1 MDPFEVVWSLPLHW
15 HCFRICLG
23 QLSMNLV
30 RLAPQ
35 DVINSVVESSRRTSQ
50 KCQRPTELILRRP
63 ASATPYHGRRP
74 PDVSTPPPS
83 EHIEFN
89 QLKEI
94 LLKKSGDLCYN
105 FERITAT
112 KDDFIDEG
120 QLGAGTCGVVKKMR
134 HKVRKDLVMAVKQ
147 MHVSSTCAVENKRIM
162 MDLDVV
168 TKCVGCPNIVKCMG
182 IFFSMS
188 EVWICME
195 VMSTS
200 LDNLMRDTAEP
211 FPEYVLGKIAVSI
224 VKALDYLKREHNM
237 MHRGMLYFL
246 CTLVPDVKPSNML
259 LSSTGDIK
267 LCDFGIS
274 GQLKDSIANSN
285 QLGCIGYMAPE
296 RLEKFKYDVRA
307 DIWSLGISLVEL
319 ALKSFPYKGSQF
331 EFAILSKI
339 IEEPPP
345 KLPNDG
351 RYSADFCSFVDRCL
365 IKDYVQR
372 PKYGALR
379 KANLFLTYNREPFD
393 VGDWYRTVRLNP
405 TGNHNEGRHTPI
417 SPSSSTV
424 TLSPDGNRSWLD
436 SEIDVRRSNQRETSL
451 TRRSPAPLLF
461 DPPAHL
467 LRKDCIPNWQ
477 KPLVYNSARSQTL
490 PPPGV
495 SSYRQASPTPPP
507 LLNAI
512 ERPGV
517 LGFNSSGGGDSP
529 ENVILRNRSRP
540 RVSSGRKHQEA
551 SEMVPSVAV
560 DVRRNAFYPRLGTN
574 DIGGD
579 AGDSP
584 CGHSTTNTTTLQAY
598 LNSLNQQQVPQTA
611 PSPPL
616 TYYTEPRSSHQR
628 PSILPPSSSPSSIVT
643 PPHQPYIPNA
653 TAMEQNGHDSLSPRP
668 LRSVSAGYNGNGR
681 RIQRAP
687 ACRLISNPYQPTR
700 VVNNDTPVF
709 SFSPSKKTTAT
720 QPVVSTPSSTD
731 SASGG
736 ASENEAQEYHH
747 EYFWYA
753 HQRLNPPSP

>member
-1 MDPFEVVWSLPLHW
+1 V
-15 HCFRICLG
+15 
-23 QLSMNLV
+23 
-30 RLAPQ
+30 
-35 DVINSVVESSRRTSQ
+35 
-50 KCQRPTELILRRP
+50 ILRRP

-74 PDVSTPPPS
+74 PDASTPPPS

-134 HKVRKDLVMAVKQ
+134 HK
-147 MHVSSTCAVENKRIM
+147 
-162 MDLDVV
+162 
-168 TKCVGCPNIVKCMG
+168 
-182 IFFSMS
+182 S

-200 LDNLMRDTAEP
+200 LDNLMRDTVEP

-237 MHRGMLYFL
+237 MHR
-246 CTLVPDVKPSNML
+246 DVKPSNML
-259 LSSTGDIK
+259 LSSSGDIK

-319 ALKSFPYKGSQF
+319 ALKSFPYKGTQF

-351 RYSADFCSFVDRCL
+351 RYSADFCSFVD
-365 IKDYVQR
+365 KWYDYVQR
-372 PKYGALR
+372 PKYAALR
-379 KANLFLTYNREPFD
+379 KTNLFFTYDRQPFD
-393 VGDWYRTVRLNP
+393 VGDWYRTVRLNAA
-405 TGNHNEGRHTPI
+405 GNHNEGRHTPI
-417 SPSSSTV
+417 SPASSTV

-436 SEIDVRRSNQRETSL
+436 SELDTRRSNQRETSL
-451 TRRSPAPLLF
+451 TRGSPAPLPF
-461 DPPAHL
+461 DPPTHL
-467 LRKDCIPNWQ
+467 LWKDYVSPNWQ
-477 KPLVYNSARSQTL
+477 KSLVGNSARSQTL
-490 PPPGV
+490 PPPGA
-495 SSYRQASPTPPP
+495 SSLRHASPTPPP
-507 LLNAI
+507 LSNAL
-512 ERPGV
+512 EKSGV
-517 LGFNSSGGGDSP
+517 LGSNSSGELIRHLSDSGSS
-529 ENVILRNRSRP
+529 ENVTLRNRGRP
-540 RVSSGRKHQEA
+540 RVSSGRKHSET
-551 SEMVPSVAV
+551 SEMVPPVAV
-560 DVRRNAFYPRLGTN
+560 DVRRNAFYPHRGKN
-574 DIGGD
+574 DTGGD

-584 CGHSTTNTTTLQAY
+584 CDRSATYTTTLQAY
-598 LNSLNQQQVPQTA
+598 LNCLNQQQQVPQTA

-616 TYYTEPRSSHQR
+616 TYYTEPRPSHQR
-628 PSILPPSSSPSSIVT
+628 PSILPPSSSPSCVATT
-643 PPHQPYIPNA
+643 PHHLYSPKVVP
-653 TAMEQNGHDSLSPRP
+653 MEQNGHASLSPRP
-668 LRSVSAGYNGNGR
+668 LRSVSAGYNSNGR

-687 ACRLISNPYQPTR
+687 ACRLISNPYQPTC
-700 VVNNDTPVF
+700 VANNDTPVF
-709 SFSPSKKTTAT
+709 SFSPSKKTMAA
-720 QPVVSTPSSTD
+720 QPLVSTPNSTD
-731 SASGG
+731 GASGG

-753 HQRLNPPSP
+753 HQQPNPPSSVLEEMRLFQALGATQDSSISDFIRFEGRVDVGRE